1 MSGALLQ
8 SSSRLRLAM
17 PIAAPVKDDAWPV
30 FDWSTTTATTP
41 FSFFLGLGC
50 SGLLARAVALGD
62 LVVTLR
68 LHQEMGGSALLG
80 PCCSSATLCLY
91 QAMGDGTLQALA
103 ALRRLCGFTWRWAT
117 EHFRLLLLFG
127 DSVASPGSSWPVR
140 YQDVLNLALSAEAWR
155 EHGDK
160 AEFALPPRKPMPVAM
175 LNRLTPSKPPSG
187 PARVTLPNHLTV
199 LSTGHHASYP
209 VAISAM
215 WRALLPEYEIQ
226 IQDHSFDDRYCQLHG
241 TCSADSRFAWLG
253 EHLRGTLVRTCGG
266 HYLKG
271 FEDIES
277 LAEHFFELVV
287 KDPTTSQVDLLLCT
301 HPPYSCR
308 LFWPFVQRL
317 GWPLLGFFGG
327 TLEAHVPEEGMTA
340 WLQDFQ
346 AMACP
351 SAQDARVQFAAIAP
365 FLAEKMRFQSGVD
378 IPASRGFGFHVI
390 EQGGS
395 YFPRRWD
402 EVLLWKGSSE
412 CADNEE
418 AFNDAI
424 SAVSK
429 SVSEGSSS
437 DVLLR
442 FMHLRE
448 LRESV
453 ERASYSSITS
463 FRAVVFVPYEVL
475 LMTFY
480 ELYHAAIPLFI
491 PEKEIGVFFMYRGPV
506 TFPHCDL
513 VLSKTDET
521 GQVHSTTRQMPP
533 YSPFNRQNVEARL
546 SWLEAYTDWY
556 RWPHNQRDVLMS
568 MLLAVD
574 RPSPELFIA
583 GVAFEHLL
591 FFDVA
596 YCGAILFFILMQVPR
611 RVVRDNDSLKIV
623 TRLVPIES
631 LVEIR
636 IVRRRRCCDKQGR
649 LCIYPGKCF
658 WGYPTSFD
666 QNVIVVTD
674 SCCNNYFFCLH
685 DMEEFVLDNWPALEE
700 EGEAD
705 EPVKV
710 QVEPAMIGS
719 KQYSSV
725 ADLVWKLYETD
736 LQAVSAA
743 MRSETARAMVGAS
756 AFWKAAFEK
765 VLAASRGGF

>member
-1 MSGALLQ
+1 M
-8 SSSRLRLAM
+8 
-17 PIAAPVKDDAWPV
+17 V
-30 FDWSTTTATTP
+30 
-41 FSFFLGLGC
+41 C
-50 SGLLARAVALGD
+50 
-62 LVVTLR
+62 
-68 LHQEMGGSALLG
+68 
-80 PCCSSATLCLY
+80 
-91 QAMGDGTLQALA
+91 
-103 ALRRLCGFTWRWAT
+103 
-117 EHFRLLLLFG
+117 
-127 DSVASPGSSWPVR
+127 SSWPVR

-160 AEFALPPRKPMPVAM
+160 AEFALPPRKPMPAAM

-187 PARVTLPNHLTV
+187 PAKGPLPMHLTV

-271 FEDIES
+271 FEDIAS

-287 KDPTTSQVDLLLCT
+287 KDSTTAQVDLLLCT

-346 AMACP
+346 AMA
-351 SAQDARVQFAAIAP
+351 QDPRVQFAAIAP

-429 SVSEGSSS
+429 SVSQGPTSYAASHAYGISSEKMLNHLGITPKIAWEGNQDVVTRIGKFDIVLQRTPRNRRHTLKCNSKNGAVRVKTPTGAKKGKQKDSSKAASSTGDQSNASPGAYEATAPDWDEWHEDNCYAGQGRSYALYNEQQSYSHATFASNQKNKSNHREEAQAVERYAPGKIEFTFSPSNTKFSFADSETALIKENVTLWFKATPPRDTTVEVLDQGRVPILFSIEHMRNLRMTWPNRAEAAVRSVLQAPDKAALAKGRWQITKDQAAWDKLRPATFSGVFFQMPMSTDRSRVSSDDAAMPEPDEDMRYAGSGS

-453 ERASYSSITS
+453 EGASYSSITS

-480 ELYHAAIPLFI
+480 ELYHAAIPIFI

-521 GQVHSTTRQMPP
+521 GEMHSTTRQMPP

-556 RWPHNQRDVLMS
+556 QWPHNQLT
-568 MLLAVD
+568 A
-574 RPSPELFIA
+574 
-583 GVAFEHLL
+583 
-591 FFDVA
+591 
-596 YCGAILFFILMQVPR
+596 
-611 RVVRDNDSLKIV
+611 
-623 TRLVPIES
+623 
-631 LVEIR
+631 
-636 IVRRRRCCDKQGR
+636 
-649 LCIYPGKCF
+649 
-658 WGYPTSFD
+658 
-666 QNVIVVTD
+666 
-674 SCCNNYFFCLH
+674 SC
-685 DMEEFVLDNWPALEE
+685 PAP
-700 EGEAD
+700 D
-705 EPVKV
+705 C
-710 QVEPAMIGS
+710 
-719 KQYSSV
+719 
-725 ADLVWKLYETD
+725 
-736 LQAVSAA
+736 
-743 MRSETARAMVGAS
+743 MR
-756 AFWKAAFEK
+756 
-765 VLAASRGGF
+765 

>member
-1 MSGALLQ
+1 
-8 SSSRLRLAM
+8 M
-17 PIAAPVKDDAWPV
+17 PA
-30 FDWSTTTATTP
+30 
-41 FSFFLGLGC
+41 
-50 SGLLARAVALGD
+50 
-62 LVVTLR
+62 
-68 LHQEMGGSALLG
+68 
-80 PCCSSATLCLY
+80 
-91 QAMGDGTLQALA
+91 
-103 ALRRLCGFTWRWAT
+103 
-117 EHFRLLLLFG
+117 
-127 DSVASPGSSWPVR
+127 
-140 YQDVLNLALSAEAWR
+140 
-155 EHGDK
+155 
-160 AEFALPPRKPMPVAM
+160 AM

-187 PARVTLPNHLTV
+187 PAKVTLPNHLTV

-346 AMACP
+346 AMAE
-351 SAQDARVQFAAIAP
+351 DARVQFAAIAP

-453 ERASYSSITS
+453 EGASYSSITS

-491 PEKEIGVFFMYRGPV
+491 PAKEIGVFFMYRGPV
-506 TFPHCDL
+506 TFPHCDQ
-513 VLSKTDET
+513 VLSQTDET
-521 GQVHSTTRQMPP
+521 GQMRSTTRQMPP

-556 RWPHNQRDVLMS
+556 RWPHNQ
-568 MLLAVD
+568 
-574 RPSPELFIA
+574 
-583 GVAFEHLL
+583 
-591 FFDVA
+591 
-596 YCGAILFFILMQVPR
+596 
-611 RVVRDNDSLKIV
+611 
-623 TRLVPIES
+623 
-631 LVEIR
+631 
-636 IVRRRRCCDKQGR
+636 
-649 LCIYPGKCF
+649 
-658 WGYPTSFD
+658 
-666 QNVIVVTD
+666 
-674 SCCNNYFFCLH
+674 
-685 DMEEFVLDNWPALEE
+685 
-700 EGEAD
+700 
-705 EPVKV
+705 
-710 QVEPAMIGS
+710 
-719 KQYSSV
+719 QYSSV

>member
-1 MSGALLQ
+1 
-8 SSSRLRLAM
+8 M
-17 PIAAPVKDDAWPV
+17 PA
-30 FDWSTTTATTP
+30 
-41 FSFFLGLGC
+41 
-50 SGLLARAVALGD
+50 
-62 LVVTLR
+62 
-68 LHQEMGGSALLG
+68 
-80 PCCSSATLCLY
+80 
-91 QAMGDGTLQALA
+91 
-103 ALRRLCGFTWRWAT
+103 
-117 EHFRLLLLFG
+117 
-127 DSVASPGSSWPVR
+127 
-140 YQDVLNLALSAEAWR
+140 
-155 EHGDK
+155 
-160 AEFALPPRKPMPVAM
+160 AM

-187 PARVTLPNHLTV
+187 PAKGPLPMHLTV

-271 FEDIES
+271 FEDIAS

-287 KDPTTSQVDLLLCT
+287 KDSTTAQVDLLLCT

-346 AMACP
+346 AMA
-351 SAQDARVQFAAIAP
+351 QDPRVQFAAIAP

-429 SVSEGSSS
+429 SVSQGSGS

-453 ERASYSSITS
+453 EGASYSSITS

-480 ELYHAAIPLFI
+480 ELYHAAIPIFI

-521 GQVHSTTRQMPP
+521 GEMHSTTRQMPP

-556 RWPHNQRDVLMS
+556 QWPHNQ
-568 MLLAVD
+568 
-574 RPSPELFIA
+574 
-583 GVAFEHLL
+583 
-591 FFDVA
+591 
-596 YCGAILFFILMQVPR
+596 
-611 RVVRDNDSLKIV
+611 
-623 TRLVPIES
+623 
-631 LVEIR
+631 
-636 IVRRRRCCDKQGR
+636 
-649 LCIYPGKCF
+649 
-658 WGYPTSFD
+658 
-666 QNVIVVTD
+666 
-674 SCCNNYFFCLH
+674 
-685 DMEEFVLDNWPALEE
+685 
-700 EGEAD
+700 
-705 EPVKV
+705 
-710 QVEPAMIGS
+710 
-719 KQYSSV
+719 QYSSV

-743 MRSETARAMVGAS
+743 MHSETARAMVGAS

>member
-1 MSGALLQ
+1 MGRCWTGTPGARVLLAFVSLLPVSLEEDLQQLCLDTSLQRLQAALWQTYEACEAKDAPAPFKSCLPLRVSDPVAVVAQAIVDSILDVLDADKVDIAKLQ
-8 SSSRLRLAM
+8 SVDCLE
-17 PIAAPVKDDAWPV
+17 
-30 FDWSTTTATTP
+30 
-41 FSFFLGLGC
+41 GLIN
-50 SGLLARAVALGD
+50 
-62 LVVTLR
+62 
-68 LHQEMGGSALLG
+68 
-80 PCCSSATLCLY
+80 
-91 QAMGDGTLQALA
+91 ALA
-103 ALRRLCGFTWRWAT
+103 ASSRPLLHTSRGQWAAWASFT
-117 EHFRLLLLFG
+117 L
-127 DSVASPGSSWPVR
+127 ASYGCWPLHGLGQAVPGSSWPVR

-160 AEFALPPRKPMPVAM
+160 AEFALPPRKPMPAAM

-187 PARVTLPNHLTV
+187 PAKGPLPMHLTV

-271 FEDIES
+271 FEDIAS

-287 KDPTTSQVDLLLCT
+287 KDSTTAQVDLLLCT

-346 AMACP
+346 AMA
-351 SAQDARVQFAAIAP
+351 QDPRVQFAAIAP

-429 SVSEGSSS
+429 SVSQGSGS

-453 ERASYSSITS
+453 EGASYSSITS

-480 ELYHAAIPLFI
+480 ELYHAAIPIFI

-521 GQVHSTTRQMPP
+521 GEMHSTTRQMPP

-556 RWPHNQRDVLMS
+556 QWPHNQ
-568 MLLAVD
+568 
-574 RPSPELFIA
+574 
-583 GVAFEHLL
+583 
-591 FFDVA
+591 
-596 YCGAILFFILMQVPR
+596 
-611 RVVRDNDSLKIV
+611 
-623 TRLVPIES
+623 
-631 LVEIR
+631 
-636 IVRRRRCCDKQGR
+636 
-649 LCIYPGKCF
+649 
-658 WGYPTSFD
+658 
-666 QNVIVVTD
+666 
-674 SCCNNYFFCLH
+674 
-685 DMEEFVLDNWPALEE
+685 
-700 EGEAD
+700 
-705 EPVKV
+705 
-710 QVEPAMIGS
+710 
-719 KQYSSV
+719 QYSSV

-743 MRSETARAMVGAS
+743 MHSETARAMVGAS